1 VSRLPQP
8 HDPAREYAPGVKR
21 MQGVRPR
28 VFISYTHHGGRE
40 LAEDIE
46 TELRLRG
53 VDVWRDV
60 RSANLG
66 MGIRETA
73 ETVMAEPRTIAC
85 LILFTEKTAERPSV
99 RHEARVAFDEARK
112 RPEFKVIPVTT
123 SSFEDLE
130 RVLNE
135 SEFPPVWKELG
146 TAVPP
151 EEPARMRAVQGL
163 ARGVLGHVVGHCL
176 PVEAGAVTIQLNTR
190 DGVDPAP
197 GICCSSTGGR
207 FSPAT
212 GPPIRPRGRL
222 ASSRRWRT

>member
-1 VSRLPQP
+1 
-8 HDPAREYAPGVKR
+8 

-151 EEPARMRAVQGL
+151 EEPARMRTVQGL